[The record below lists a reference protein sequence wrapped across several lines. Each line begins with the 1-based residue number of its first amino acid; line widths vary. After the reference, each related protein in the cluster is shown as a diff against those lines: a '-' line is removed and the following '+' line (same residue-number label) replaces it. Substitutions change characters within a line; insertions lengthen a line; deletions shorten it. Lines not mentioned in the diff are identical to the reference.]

1 MRKFKF
7 FIGDESGKL
16 LYSSNGYFNCI
27 KHLPSEFTE
36 TDIQNESFFTSTVKK
51 RSLKMKEGTIL
62 KIAKLCKWSSHSGG
76 AEFLYLK
83 CINSSDLSK
92 LESLRIS
99 YTALSL
105 QIDNVNAEIYK
116 LAKDLIDELKVL
128 EKNSKQ
134 LQKQISSFEKIL

>member
-16 LYSSNGYFNCI
+16 LYSSNGYFDCF
-27 KHLPSEFTE
+27 KYLPSEFTE
-36 TDIQNESFFTSTVKK
+36 ADIQKESFFTSTVKK
-51 RSLKMKEGTIL
+51 RSLKMKEGTVL
-62 KIAKLCKWSSHSGG
+62 KIANLCKWSGHTGG

-99 YTALSL
+99 HTNILS

-128 EKNSKQ
+128 EKTSKQ
-134 LQKQISSFEKIL
+134 LEKDISSLQKIL

>member
-16 LYSSNGYFNCI
+16 LYSSNGYFDCF

-36 TDIQNESFFTSTVKK
+36 IDIQNESFFTSTVKK

-62 KIAKLCKWSSHSGG
+62 KITNLCKWSSRTGG

-83 CINSSDLSK
+83 CINNSDLSK

-99 YTALSL
+99 YAALSS

-128 EKNSKQ
+128 EKTSKQ